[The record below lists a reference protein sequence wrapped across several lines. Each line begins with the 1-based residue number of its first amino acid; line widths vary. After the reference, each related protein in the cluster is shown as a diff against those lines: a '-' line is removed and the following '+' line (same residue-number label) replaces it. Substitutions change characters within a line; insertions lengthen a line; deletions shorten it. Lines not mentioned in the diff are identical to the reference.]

1 MRTVIRTALALTTS
15 PALVP
20 GIAAATPP
28 AYGPAA
34 EVNPLIGTTN
44 GGNVF
49 PGAVMPYGMVA
60 FSPEEVPLPGS
71 RALVAAPGGYEYR
84 SNGVRGFGIAHL
96 SGSGCAG
103 AAGDVPVMP
112 VTRDIDRSPSVP
124 GAANLFAAFL
134 DHAREHAN
142 AGAYSVTLGNH
153 VTVDLSATD
162 RTGIARFTFPK
173 DGAANLLFRTS
184 DTEVG
189 SSAAMITIDAA
200 HRTVSGTVTSGNF
213 CGYLSPDKQRSY
225 YTLHFVAEFD
235 QPFTVGGT
243 WTDETL
249 HPGATSAS
257 GGTGYGK
264 NGFPEPGK
272 GSGGWISFGPEVR
285 DVTMRIG
292 ISYVDDAGARANLAK
307 EDPAGTTLAE
317 VRAAAHQAWNREL
330 GKIAITGGS
339 ADDRT
344 VFYTALYHALIHP
357 SITSD
362 VDGRYRGMDGAIHTL
377 SPGQQV
383 QYANY
388 SGWDIYR
395 SQVQL
400 VTLLDPKRGSDM
412 AQSLYNQATQNGGTW
427 DRWTHLTG
435 PTSVM
440 NGDPSAPIEA
450 AIYAFGGTGFDV
462 KGAYRS
468 LLEAAMVPTAKDRAR
483 TGCPVLCIGERP
495 GLDQWLKLHYMP
507 VGAPGWGSAADTLE
521 LAAADFAVAQLAR
534 DTGDAATERRFL
546 DRAGWWRNLFNPKAT
561 PEGGYIQPRN
571 ADGSW
576 AKFDPA
582 SDDENAFVE
591 ATGAVYLWMVPF
603 DPAGLFAEL
612 GGREHAVARLDA
624 FFHKPDGSWAVTK
637 AGPMHSELDNE
648 PSVAAPWLYDFAGE
662 PWKTQATVRAAMR
675 QIWTNSPDG
684 ISGND
689 DLGEMS
695 SWYVWSALGLYPL
708 YPGRAELVLG
718 SPLFPKAV
726 VERPGATITIT
737 ARGAAADAPYVQ
749 SLTVDGRPSE
759 RLWLPESFVKTGGT
773 LDFALGKTPNKTWG
787 NAAADAPPSFGPS
800 GQ

>member
-1 MRTVIRTALALTTS
+1 MRTLIRTALLTTS
-15 PALVP
+15 LAMLP
-20 GIAAATPP
+20 GVAIAQATHD
-28 AYGPAA
+28 PAA

-49 PGAVMPYGMVA
+49 PGAVMPYGMVS

-112 VTRDIDRSPSVP
+112 VTRDVDHSPSAAD
-124 GAANLFAAFL
+124 AANLFAAFL
-134 DHAREHAN
+134 DHSKEHA
-142 AGAYSVTLGNH
+142 APGTYSVTLGNH
-153 VTVDLSATD
+153 VTVDLSVTD
-162 RTGIARFTFPK
+162 RTGIARFAFPE
-173 DGAANLLFRTS
+173 DGAANLLFRTA
-184 DTEVG
+184 DAEVG
-189 SSAAMITIDAA
+189 SSAATIVIDAA

-213 CGYLSPDKQRSY
+213 CGYLSPDKQSSY
-225 YTLHFVAEFD
+225 YTLHFVAEFNE
-235 QPFTVGGT
+235 PFSVGGT
-243 WTDETL
+243 WTDGTL

-272 GSGGWISFGPEVR
+272 GSGGWISFGPDAR
-285 DVTMRIG
+285 NVTMRIG
-292 ISYVDDAGARANLAK
+292 ISYVDEAGARANLAK
-307 EDPAGTTLAE
+307 EDPAGTTIAE
-317 VRAAAHQAWNREL
+317 VQVAAHQAWKNEL
-330 GKIAITGGS
+330 GKVAISGGT
-339 ADDRT
+339 ADERT

-357 SITSD
+357 SIYSD
-362 VDGRYRGMDGAIHTL
+362 VDGRYRGMDGVIHTV
-377 SPGQQV
+377 SPNQQV

-412 AQSLYNQATQNGGTW
+412 AQSLYNQAAQNGGTW

-435 PTSVM
+435 ATSVM

-450 AIYAFGGTGFDV
+450 AIYAFGGTGFDA
-462 KGAYRS
+462 KGAYQS
-468 LLEAAMVPTAKDRAR
+468 LLRAATVPTPKDRAR

-521 LAAADFAVAQLAR
+521 LAAADFGVAQLAR
-534 DTGDAATERRFL
+534 YVGDGANERRFL
-546 DRAGWWRNLFNPKAT
+546 ERAGWWRNLFNPKAA
-561 PEGGYIQPRN
+561 PEGGYIQPRK

-582 SDDENAFVE
+582 SDDEDAFVE

-603 DPAGLFAEL
+603 DPAGLFAQL
-612 GGREHAVARLDA
+612 GGRDKAMTRLDA
-624 FFHKPDGSWAVTK
+624 FFHKPDGNWAVTK
-637 AGPMHSELDNE
+637 AGPTHSELDNE
-648 PSVAAPWLYDFAGE
+648 PSVAAPWLYDFAGK
-662 PWKTQATVRAAMR
+662 PWKTQDTVRAAMR

-726 VERPGATITIT
+726 IQRPGATMTIT
-737 ARGAAADAPYVQ
+737 ATGAAADAPYVQ
-749 SLTVDGRPSE
+749 SLIVNGKPSDRP
-759 RLWLPESFVKTGGT
+759 WLPESFVKQGGT
-773 LDFALGKTPNKTWG
+773 LNFKVGRTPNKNWG
-787 NAAADAPPSFGPS
+787 TALADAPPSFGPS
-800 GQ
+800 VR